1 MKPAALI
8 SVLLLGVFALAH
20 LLRLLLRIEV
30 IVAGNEVPMWVSV
43 IACLGPATLAIALW
57 RESRAR

>member
-1 MKPAALI
+1 MKPAAVI

-20 LLRLLLRIEV
+20 LLRLLLRIEI
-30 IVAGNEVPMWVSV
+30 IVAGTEVPMWVSV

-57 RESRAR
+57 HESRAR